1 MTHGPCGD
9 RIDPR
14 LPRRR
19 LTRSSNRRPGRP
31 LALLLAGALALSAC
45 AEQPDRRRGGTVVIG
60 AGSDLDFANPLVS
73 VDAWTNE
80 ILRFALFAPL
90 VRYGPALEIEP
101 WLAESW
107 DMEGDTAVVFR
118 LRRDVAWH
126 DGTPTTAHD
135 VLFTFQ
141 RARDPAT
148 AFANS
153 AYFAHWIDG
162 EVVDSFTVRFRFEPH
177 AEPLA
182 GWPFTPV
189 VPRHV
194 LETVPPAELRNTP
207 FNRSPVGNG
216 PFRFVSQRTNDRWV
230 FEANPDFP
238 QGLGGPPLL
247 DRLVWRVIPDNTA
260 QITELRVGHV
270 DLALQPHPDQVHE
283 LGGRDGFRMLSKPS
297 RQFEFI
303 AWNGQRPPLD
313 DPRVRKALALAI
325 DRDRILHGIRNGLG
339 TPAVGPIMPFH
350 WAHDPAIPPLPFDP
364 DSALGL
370 LRAAGIQDQSGD
382 GRLQLT
388 DGSPFQIEIKH
399 PAGSS
404 MARDVAEAIR
414 GDLARIGIRAAARPT
429 EATTLFADVTSPQRR
444 FDAALL
450 GWSGDIRLDL
460 RDNFHS
466 RAAGGPYQF
475 ASYANPE
482 VDALLDRAALEL
494 DRDRATDLWRRVQN
508 IFREE
513 QPWTLLYYRTD
524 AFLARDRLQGVDMDV
539 RGTLLTLP
547 AWWVEGRHDPYDAD
561 LDLESEAQQP

>member
-1 MTHGPCGD
+1 MDVMTYEPRGA

-14 LPRRR
+14 LARRR
-19 LTRSSNRRPGRP
+19 LIRSPVRRPGRRG
-31 LALLLAGALALSAC
+31 ALLLAVVVALAAC
-45 AEQPDRRRGGTVVIG
+45 ANQPDLRRGGTVVIG

-80 ILRFALFAPL
+80 VLRFALFAPL
-90 VRYGPALEIEP
+90 VRYGSSLELEP

-107 DMEGDTAVVFR
+107 EMHGDTGVVFH

-126 DGTPTTAHD
+126 DGRPTTAHD

-148 AFANS
+148 AFAN
-153 AYFAHWIDG
+153 AGYFAHWTHG

-189 VPRHV
+189 VPEHV
-194 LETVPPAELRNTP
+194 LDTVPPEQLRQTG
-207 FNRSPVGNG
+207 FNRRPVGNG

-230 FEANPDFP
+230 FEANPAFP
-238 QGLGGPPLL
+238 DGLGGPPLL
-247 DRLVWRVIPDNTA
+247 DRFVWRVIPDNTA
-260 QITELRVGHV
+260 QITELRTGQV
-270 DLALQPHPDQVHE
+270 DLVLQPRPDQIRE
-283 LGGRDGFRMLSKPS
+283 LGQRDGLRVLSKPS

-303 AWNGQRPPLD
+303 AWNGGRPPLD
-313 DPRVRKALALAI
+313 DARVRRALTFAI
-325 DRDRILHGIRNGLG
+325 DRDRILTGIRDGLG
-339 TPAVGPIMPFH
+339 TPAVGPVMPFH
-350 WAHDPAIPPLPFDP
+350 WAHDHDLPAIPFDP
-364 DSALGL
+364 DSALVL
-370 LRAAGIQDQSGD
+370 LRSADIQDRDGD
-382 GRLQLT
+382 GRLQLP
-388 DGSPFQIEIKH
+388 DGSPFRIEIKH
-399 PAGSS
+399 PAGSPVS
-404 MARDVAEAIR
+404 QDVAEAIR
-414 GDLARIGIRAAARPT
+414 SDLARIGVRATARQT
-429 EATTLFADVTSPQRR
+429 EATTLFADLTSPERR

-460 RDNFHS
+460 RDTFHS

-475 ASYANPE
+475 ASYSNPE
-482 VDALLDRAALEL
+482 VDTLLDRAALES
-494 DRDRATDLWRRVQN
+494 DRDRANPLWRRVQD

-524 AFLARDRLQGVDMDV
+524 AFLARDRLQGVEMDI

-547 AWWVEGRHDPYDAD
+547 EWWVDGRNGQEDAD
-561 LDLESEAQQP
+561 AP